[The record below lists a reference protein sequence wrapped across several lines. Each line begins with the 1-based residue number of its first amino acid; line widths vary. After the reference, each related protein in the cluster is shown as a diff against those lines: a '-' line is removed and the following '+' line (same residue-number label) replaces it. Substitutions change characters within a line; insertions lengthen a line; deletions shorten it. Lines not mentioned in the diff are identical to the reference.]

1 MYLFEKPNKGFSN
14 LQKVNCFMNV
24 CLQSL
29 MASPAF
35 FNLIQAIAE
44 TPDIRD
50 NLKEDGLLVKMV
62 TLSEHFKMTNQMDK
76 NSKFAKDTINA
87 ENIF

>member
-1 MYLFEKPNKGFSN
+1 
-14 LQKVNCFMNV
+14 MNV